1 MSNDLKSV
9 FSNEKLDM
17 GGKLKFRD
25 IESKNKYLKALE
37 AVFEEGKVVEVEGI
51 SEISTSM
58 KSGDISYPLSV
69 YTEPSHFIVG
79 PSVEPVTLTVNTK
92 QGKRDVLLRRYCIN
106 KGIVL
111 ETDNDAV
118 IYMKIL
124 VEAKK
129 IKTMTFSIRFQPE
142 KANTIADVI
151 ESINVA
157 LGTINYCFAPDDSDN
172 LLSGADDLQRMIQLF
187 HGALSIFEKLNQ
199 LEDELHISF
208 KPAEVGDINEIYQD
222 VNELFF
228 LLVKKRTI
236 RQNAKLTKDAHTEIT
251 LASDISD
258 LKVGASIDLTFIN
271 KMAYS
276 ICNQH
281 ILVYTANLLSNAV
294 VKSISTDDNG
304 KTVVLYE
311 EIDSKPIFI
320 SYTGF
325 KTEEE
330 ALTEEESIM
339 KNKDMY
345 VKAPSLRTLIEK
357 DPVFP

>member
-1 MSNDLKSV
+1 
-9 FSNEKLDM
+9 
-17 GGKLKFRD
+17 
-25 IESKNKYLKALE
+25 
-37 AVFEEGKVVEVEGI
+37 
-51 SEISTSM
+51 
-58 KSGDISYPLSV
+58 
-69 YTEPSHFIVG
+69 
-79 PSVEPVTLTVNTK
+79 
-92 QGKRDVLLRRYCIN
+92 
-106 KGIVL
+106 
-111 ETDNDAV
+111 
-118 IYMKIL
+118 MKIL

-129 IKTMTFSIRFQPE
+129 TKTMTFSFRFQPE

-199 LEDELHISF
+199 LEDELHILF

-228 LLVKKRTI
+228 LLVKKHAI
-236 RQNAKLTKDAHTEIT
+236 RKNAQLTKEAHTEIT
-251 LASDISD
+251 LASDISE
-258 LKVGASIDLTFIN
+258 LKVGSSIALTFIN
-271 KMAYS
+271 KMAYF

-294 VKSISTDDNG
+294 VKSISTDDHG

-311 EIDSKPIFI
+311 EVDSKPMFI

-330 ALTEEESIM
+330 ALAEGESIM
-339 KNKDMY
+339 KNRDMY
-345 VKAPSLRTLIEK
+345 VKAPSLRTLIEQEYISR
-357 DPVFP
+357 DNEE

>member
-1 MSNDLKSV
+1 MDLECFYLEHIQENDLWQ
-9 FSNEKLDM
+9 L
-17 GGKLKFRD
+17 
-25 IESKNKYLKALE
+25 Y
-37 AVFEEGKVVEVEGI
+37 
-51 SEISTSM
+51 
-58 KSGDISYPLSV
+58 
-69 YTEPSHFIVG
+69 
-79 PSVEPVTLTVNTK
+79 
-92 QGKRDVLLRRYCIN
+92 
-106 KGIVL
+106 
-111 ETDNDAV
+111 
-118 IYMKIL
+118 
-124 VEAKK
+124 
-129 IKTMTFSIRFQPE
+129 
-142 KANTIADVI
+142 
-151 ESINVA
+151 
-157 LGTINYCFAPDDSDN
+157 YCFAPDDSAN
-172 LLSGADDLQRMIQLF
+172 LLSGSDDLQRMIQSF
-187 HGALSIFEKLNQ
+187 YSTLSIFEKLNY
-199 LEDELHISF
+199 LEEELRITF
-208 KPAEVGDINEIYQD
+208 KPAEVGNIDEIYQD

-236 RQNAKLTKDAHTEIT
+236 RQNAKLTKDAHSEIT

-281 ILVYTANLLSNAV
+281 IFVYTANLLSNAV

-345 VKAPSLRTLIEK
+345 VKAPSLRTLIEQ
-357 DPVFP
+357 DPIFP